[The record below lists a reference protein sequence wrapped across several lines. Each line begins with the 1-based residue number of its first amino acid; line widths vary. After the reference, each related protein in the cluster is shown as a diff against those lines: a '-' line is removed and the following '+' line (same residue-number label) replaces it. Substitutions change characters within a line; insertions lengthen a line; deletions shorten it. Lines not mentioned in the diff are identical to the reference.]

1 MLRPIVHSA
10 VRLSGASNYE
20 IIDIKRG
27 WPWRRGK
34 KKTHLTNGAAKGVV
48 KLNRAQ
54 RGKQI
59 ASFRKRQI
67 TRAAYEIIAEKGYHS
82 FTMMDIAKRAGVSSG
97 LIHHYFKDKE
107 NMLVTL
113 LREMQQSI
121 RTSLEKTLEPVAD
134 PREKLEIFMNQAFDL
149 VENEREYIYV
159 TFDFLTQIKF
169 NERMQRIL
177 SKLYR
182 GYRETLVEILREG
195 KGKGIFIEV
204 DEHYIATVFIALL
217 LGIEQQYIIDS
228 TAFFYREYTAKIKN
242 YIFDLV
248 MVKS

>member
-1 MLRPIVHSA
+1 MPQ
-10 VRLSGASNYE
+10 
-20 IIDIKRG
+20 
-27 WPWRRGK
+27 K
-34 KKTHLTNGAAKGVV
+34 KKMVFQTRMVTKPGS
-48 KLNRAQ
+48 KLNRTQ

-67 TRAAYEIIAEKGYHS
+67 TRAAYEIIAEKGYYN

-113 LREMQQSI
+113 LREMQQNVRS
-121 RTSLEKTLEPVAD
+121 SLERALERVAD
-134 PREKLEIFMNQAFDL
+134 PQEKLGIYIDQAFGL
-149 VENEREYIYV
+149 VENEKEYIYV

-182 GYRETLVEILREG
+182 GYRETLTQILREG
-195 KGKGIFIEV
+195 KEKGLFKDV
-204 DEHYIATVFIALL
+204 DEHYISTIFSSIL
-217 LGIEQQYIIDS
+217 LG
-228 TAFFYREYTAKIKN
+228 
-242 YIFDLV
+242 
-248 MVKS
+248 

>member
-1 MLRPIVHSA
+1 MVKKEIRA
-10 VRLSGASNYE
+10 VPLN
-20 IIDIKRG
+20 KT
-27 WPWRRGK
+27 K
-34 KKTHLTNGAAKGVV
+34 KVGV
-48 KLNRAQ
+48 KLNRLQ

-67 TRAAYEIIAEKGYHS
+67 TRAAYEIIAEKGYNN

-113 LREMQQSI
+113 LREMQQNI
-121 RTSLEKTLEPVAD
+121 RQSLEQSIGPVAD
-134 PREKLEIFMNQAFDL
+134 PKEKLAIFMDQAFGL
-149 VENEREYIYV
+149 VENEKEYIYV

-182 GYRETLVEILREG
+182 GYRETIVMILKEG
-195 KGKGIFIEV
+195 KDKGIFNEV
-204 DEHYIATVFIALL
+204 DEHYVATIFVSLL
-217 LGIEQQYIIDS
+217 LGFEQQYIVDS
-228 TAFFYREYTAKIKN
+228 TAFFYREYTTRIKN

-248 MVKS
+248 AIKK

>member
-1 MLRPIVHSA
+1 MPQ
-10 VRLSGASNYE
+10 
-20 IIDIKRG
+20 
-27 WPWRRGK
+27 K
-34 KKTHLTNGAAKGVV
+34 KSRVFQTRVVAKNNN

-59 ASFRKRQI
+59 ASYRKRQI
-67 TRAAYEIIAEKGYHS
+67 TRAAYEIIAEKGYYN

-113 LREMQQSI
+113 LREMQQNV
-121 RTSLEKTLEPVAD
+121 RASLERALERESD
-134 PREKLEIFMNQAFDL
+134 PKEKLGIFVDQGFNL
-149 VENEREYIYV
+149 VENEKEYIYV

-182 GYRETLVEILREG
+182 GYRESLSSILREG
-195 KGKGIFIEV
+195 KEKGIFRDV
-204 DEHYIATVFIALL
+204 DEHYIATIFSSIL
-217 LGIEQQYIIDS
+217 LGLEQQYIVDN
-228 TAFFYREYTAKIKN
+228 TAFFYREYAARVKKF
-242 YIFDLV
+242 IFD
-248 MVKS
+248 MVLIEK

>member
-1 MLRPIVHSA
+1 MVKKEIKPGPI
-10 VRLSGASNYE
+10 N
-20 IIDIKRG
+20 KT
-27 WPWRRGK
+27 K
-34 KKTHLTNGAAKGVV
+34 KGGV
-48 KLNRAQ
+48 KMNRTQ

-67 TRAAYEIIAEKGYHS
+67 TRAAYEIIAEKGYNN

-121 RTSLEKTLEPVAD
+121 RQSLEQSIDPVAD
-134 PREKLEIFMNQAFDL
+134 PREKLEIFMDQAFGL
-149 VENEREYIYV
+149 VENEKEYIYV

-182 GYRETLVEILREG
+182 GYRETIVMILREG
-195 KGKGIFIEV
+195 KAKGIFNEV
-204 DEHYIATVFIALL
+204 DEHYVATIFVSIL
-217 LGIEQQYIIDS
+217 LGLEQQYIVDS
-228 TAFFYREYTAKIKN
+228 TAFFYREYTTRIKN
-242 YIFDLV
+242 YIFD
-248 MVKS
+248 MVVLKK

>member
-1 MLRPIVHSA
+1 MVKKEIKPVPLNKTKKDGVKMS
-10 VRLSGASNYE
+10 RL
-20 IIDIKRG
+20 
-27 WPWRRGK
+27 
-34 KKTHLTNGAAKGVV
+34 
-48 KLNRAQ
+48 Q

-67 TRAAYEIIAEKGYHS
+67 TRAAYEIIAEKGYNN

-113 LREMQQSI
+113 LREMQQNI
-121 RTSLEKTLEPVAD
+121 RQSLEQSIETVAD
-134 PREKLEIFMNQAFDL
+134 PREKLEIFMDQAFGL
-149 VENEREYIYV
+149 VENEKEYIYV

-182 GYRETLVEILREG
+182 GYRETIVMILREG
-195 KGKGIFIEV
+195 KAKGIFNEV
-204 DEHYIATVFIALL
+204 DEHYVATMFVSLL
-217 LGIEQQYIIDS
+217 LGLEQQYIIDS
-228 TAFFYREYTAKIKN
+228 SAFFYREYTVRIKS
-242 YIFDLV
+242 YIFD
-248 MVKS
+248 MVVLKK

>member
-1 MLRPIVHSA
+1 MVKK
-10 VRLSGASNYE
+10 E
-20 IIDIKRG
+20 IK
-27 WPWRRGK
+27 PVPLNKAK
-34 KKTHLTNGAAKGVV
+34 KGGV
-48 KLNRAQ
+48 KLSRLQ

-67 TRAAYEIIAEKGYHS
+67 TRAAYEIIAEKGYNN

-113 LREMQQSI
+113 LREMQQNI
-121 RTSLEKTLEPVAD
+121 RQSLEQSIETVAD
-134 PREKLEIFMNQAFDL
+134 PGEKLEIFMDQAFGL
-149 VENEREYIYV
+149 VENEKEYIYV

-182 GYRETLVEILREG
+182 GYRETIVMILKEG
-195 KGKGIFIEV
+195 KDTGIFNEV
-204 DEHYIATVFIALL
+204 DEHYVATMFVSLL
-217 LGIEQQYIIDS
+217 LGLEQQYIIDS
-228 TAFFYREYTAKIKN
+228 SAFFYREYTARIKN
-242 YIFDLV
+242 YIFD
-248 MVKS
+248 MVVLKK

>member
-1 MLRPIVHSA
+1 MPQ
-10 VRLSGASNYE
+10 
-20 IIDIKRG
+20 
-27 WPWRRGK
+27 K
-34 KKTHLTNGAAKGVV
+34 KSRVFQTGMVSKKGV

-67 TRAAYEIIAEKGYHS
+67 TRAAYEIIAQKGYYN
-82 FTMMDIAKRAGVSSG
+82 FTMMDIAKQAGVSSG

-113 LREMQQSI
+113 LKEMQQNVRS
-121 RTSLEKTLEPVAD
+121 SLERALEKEAD
-134 PREKLEIFMNQAFDL
+134 PKEKLGIFIDQGFNL

-182 GYRETLVEILREG
+182 GYRETLAQILREG
-195 KGKGIFIEV
+195 KEQGIFKDV
-204 DEHYIATVFIALL
+204 DEHYIATIFTSIM
-217 LGIEQQYIIDS
+217 LGFEQQYIVDN
-228 TAFFYREYTAKIKN
+228 TAFFYREYTTRVKQFIL
-242 YIFDLV
+242 D
-248 MVKS
+248 MVLIEK

>member
-1 MLRPIVHSA
+1 MVKK
-10 VRLSGASNYE
+10 E
-20 IIDIKRG
+20 
-27 WPWRRGK
+27 
-34 KKTHLTNGAAKGVV
+34 KKTDPLIKIKKSGV
-48 KLNRAQ
+48 KMNRVQ

-67 TRAAYEIIAEKGYHS
+67 TRAAYEIIAEKGYNN

-113 LREMQQSI
+113 LREMQQNI
-121 RTSLEKTLEPVAD
+121 RQSLEQSIDPIAD
-134 PREKLEIFMNQAFDL
+134 PREKLEIFMDQAFGL
-149 VENEREYIYV
+149 VENEKEYIYV

-182 GYRETLVEILREG
+182 GYRETIVMILREG
-195 KGKGIFIEV
+195 KAKGIFNEV
-204 DEHYIATVFIALL
+204 DEHYVATMFVSLL
-217 LGIEQQYIIDS
+217 LGLEQQYIIDS
-228 TAFFYREYTAKIKN
+228 SAFFYREYTTRIKN
-242 YIFDLV
+242 YIFD
-248 MVKS
+248 MVVLKK

>member
-1 MLRPIVHSA
+1 MVMKERKTDPL
-10 VRLSGASNYE
+10 
-20 IIDIKRG
+20 
-27 WPWRRGK
+27 GK
-34 KKTHLTNGAAKGVV
+34 TKKGGVKMSRV
-48 KLNRAQ
+48 Q

-67 TRAAYEIIAEKGYHS
+67 TRAAYEIIAEKGYNN

-113 LREMQQSI
+113 LREMQQNI
-121 RTSLEKTLEPVAD
+121 RQSLEQSIGPVAD
-134 PREKLEIFMNQAFDL
+134 PREKLEIFMDQAFGL
-149 VENEREYIYV
+149 VENEKEYIYV

-182 GYRETLVEILREG
+182 GYRETIVMILREG
-195 KGKGIFIEV
+195 KDKGIFNEV
-204 DEHYIATVFIALL
+204 DEHYVATMFVSIL
-217 LGIEQQYIIDS
+217 LGMEQQYIIDS
-228 TAFFYREYTAKIKN
+228 SAFFYREYTARIKN

-248 MVKS
+248 VLK